1 MHSAKHALVLAAG
14 VENFTTNDV
23 KTEDGTPAE
32 GPRNLIPYPHGLHS
46 IFYLTTEG
54 AVDNALKGVVDGVV
68 GFDTEFD
75 KRKPTDDED
84 FIIRIFGEIG
94 GQKKWG
100 ILALQLL
107 EMKAKGKAEFRVAW
121 DNIALCVIQLAQGT
135 NVWLINLRA
144 IKAYPKELKRVLCS
158 QSIIKAGVGVTSDLS
173 HLWNDLRTDVQNV
186 VDVGCMARLLLAHK
200 FSHTQYGNLSLQT
213 CTEEILGYS
222 VDKEER
228 LSNWTGELTKQQ
240 KIYAAMDAAISLRLY
255 ETLAPALD
263 LNLASQPGDIGT
275 YGGKKRPW
283 SVKDCYWFSN
293 NKFQGY
299 T

>member
-1 MHSAKHALVLAAG
+1 MKVLSATRLSAVRKALKMHSAKHALVLAAG

-32 GPRNLIPYPHGLHS
+32 GPRNLIVSEYRTTHITTLLRFVQPYPHGLHS

-144 IKAYPKELKRVLCS
+144 IK
-158 QSIIKAGVGVTSDLS
+158 
-173 HLWNDLRTDVQNV
+173 
-186 VDVGCMARLLLAHK
+186 
-200 FSHTQYGNLSLQT
+200 
-213 CTEEILGYS
+213 
-222 VDKEER
+222 
-228 LSNWTGELTKQQ
+228 
-240 KIYAAMDAAISLRLY
+240 
-255 ETLAPALD
+255 
-263 LNLASQPGDIGT
+263 GT
-275 YGGKKRPW
+275 ANCITYR
-283 SVKDCYWFSN
+283 
-293 NKFQGY
+293 
-299 T
+299 